1 LSNQNEGPPAGQF
14 PDDVPANA
22 DRGDSAPA
30 RGNRREEP
38 KFDVGTEIKVFYKM
52 IDDPVFLGQ
61 LKGMLPDNIPIET
74 FVRTAKTAVQGDP
87 NLLNPEWRASLMQG
101 VSKAAAQGL
110 LPDGKHG
117 ALVPRYDD
125 KARRV
130 QVCWQP
136 MVWGIT
142 QLGRRAGAL
151 KKITAHI
158 VFDGE
163 EFEILGGAED
173 RIHHKINPVIVEKAY
188 EDGKTPDKFMQH
200 VAFAYCIITAPDG
213 TPTWRYM
220 TRSRIARVRASS
232 KAAKGPWN
240 GPFMDEMIL
249 KTVILF
255 TSKHIDT
262 DGDTPEL
269 RRFRDAL
276 ETDMEADFDETGEP
290 KTIEHE
296 QQQSANDT
304 KRLPAP
310 SALDKL
316 SEQLN
321 ARTTE
326 QVTGGGAEKV
336 TVGGGEESQQQQE
349 TKRQETKQ
357 PQDDP
362 QPKTEASSEQRK
374 QEPKPQQKPQGQMQD
389 DAAKKKAD
397 SWADKFKAG
406 AIGTISNAVGAND
419 AQRELE
425 GMFSNDAVL
434 RGLMRLREGW
444 RRTHYAD
451 VVSALAAP
459 DVVNLIGF
467 LQGKVE
473 AIYQD
478 VIDFIASRD
487 QDEAA

>member
-1 LSNQNEGPPAGQF
+1 LSQQNEGPPAGQF
-14 PDDVPANA
+14 PDDVPATM
-22 DRGDSAPA
+22 DRGDAAPN
-30 RGNRREEP
+30 RSNRRDEP

-52 IDDPVFLGQ
+52 IDDPAFQGQ
-61 LKGMLPDNIPIET
+61 LKGMLPDNITVET
-74 FVRTAKTAVQGDP
+74 FVRTAKTAVQGNVD
-87 NLLNPEWRASLMQG
+87 LLNPEWRASLMQG
-101 VSKAAAQGL
+101 VAKAAAQGL

-163 EFEILGGAED
+163 EFEVLGGAED

-220 TRSRIARVRASS
+220 TRSRIARVRQSS
-232 KAAKGPWN
+232 KANKGPWN

-255 TSKHIDT
+255 TSKHIDL

-269 RRFRDAL
+269 RRFREAL
-276 ETDMEADFDETGEP
+276 ETDMEADFAETSEP

-296 QQQSANDT
+296 QPPANDT
-304 KRLPAP
+304 PRLPAP

-316 SEQLN
+316 SEKLN
-321 ARTTE
+321 ARATE
-326 QVTGGGAEKV
+326 QVTGGAEKV
-336 TVGGGEESQQQQE
+336 TVGGGEEIQQQQD
-349 TKRQETKQ
+349 TKRQEAQQ
-357 PQDDP
+357 PQNDP
-362 QPKTEASSEQRK
+362 QPKTEAPSEQRK
-374 QEPKPQQKPQGQMQD
+374 QDPKPKQQPQGQMQD

-397 SWADKFKAG
+397 LWAERFKAG
-406 AIGTISNAVGAND
+406 AIGSISNAMGAKD
-419 AQRELE
+419 AKRELDDN
-425 GMFSNDAVL
+425 FSNDAVL

-444 RRTHYAD
+444 RRTHYAE

-467 LQGKVE
+467 LQGKAE

-478 VIDFIASRD
+478 VIDFIALRA